1 MKSYAVCPCCSN
13 KLIHHISNH
22 RDYWFCRRCWQEMP
36 VFNMVVAKDI
46 EIRDRVAEPSAHRQ
60 PRITASLSDLVLSD
74 SGKLKTT

>member
-46 EIRDRVAEPSAHRQ
+46 EIRDRQ
-60 PRITASLSDLVLSD
+60 PRITTGLSDLVLTD

>member
-36 VFNMVVAKDI
+36 AFNMVVAKDI
-46 EIRDRVAEPSAHRQ
+46 EIRARQ

>member
-36 VFNMVVAKDI
+36 VINMVIAEDVKPY
-46 EIRDRVAEPSAHRQ
+46 DRE
-60 PRITASLSDLVLSD
+60 PRITTSLSNLIKSER
-74 SGKLKTT
+74 GELKTT

>member
-36 VFNMVVAKDI
+36 AINLKTI
-46 EIRDRVAEPSAHRQ
+46 KREHSQRDRQIMIAAQSSFIQ
-60 PRITASLSDLVLSD
+60 PD
-74 SGKLKTT
+74 

>member
-36 VFNMVVAKDI
+36 RINLNMIQSKADLESNQNINLV
-46 EIRDRVAEPSAHRQ
+46 Q
-60 PRITASLSDLVLSD
+60 SDLA
-74 SGKLKTT
+74 